1 MNKVAY
7 NIVLIGAKSTGKTVY
22 LTALYLLPFIRVTDE
37 ETLKYLKPLKQQF
50 EKREI
55 QATNAGYQELFFEYK
70 KDDFNLRFQIDDYD
84 GKFAE
89 QFSSDENKEL
99 KKKLEKNIQKAE
111 GMMFFLPYEENLDIQ
126 KAENIREEI
135 DLFIEKVKELYPNR
149 KELPIPVVIAVTKW
163 DKSPDFKASN
173 ENEKAKEYIESNEIL
188 KNIKDKIE
196 NFFSNVTLI
205 PVSSYKKY
213 NLEKPLEFCFSK
225 TFQEWEK
232 RIEQLKNNKYK
243 LLCFLNKIKDDIK
256 FFKDGKYI
264 KLYES
269 LEKDIF
275 EELFNKFKSAKNID
289 DFEKINN
296 EYKLDNGEFIIDCL
310 KKSHKAE
317 ILKLKENLLSN
328 KKKQNI
334 KIALIGVGVFVAIG
348 AGIYIYQQNK
358 NKNILYSEIVTN
370 FKSGNFS
377 NTLELIDKYKSKF
390 GKGDKNYKEV
400 IKIENE
406 VYSKCKND
414 TNEKLEKL
422 KNLTSLNK
430 QIEILNLIKKEA
442 KSCNISLPNMAN
454 LNKLY
459 EDYNMLLELI
469 NQISVD
475 NMEDELISQIATL
488 LTEIKNYDEYNNVYS
503 LLNKKIE
510 SISEVLLNS
519 NNAEDG
525 DKILKL
531 LNFISQLNINN
542 PELVEKLNKKYSEL
556 KNILAYEN
564 FKDELDNL
572 DYPQAIQYVSDNYQS
587 VFDFKK
593 NEINQILQNKLNTY
607 VSNIIETA
615 PTAINSESDLNAL
628 KQKIDA
634 INNILN
640 QTIEII
646 NYSPTLDNPLQEKFN
661 ELKNLYNKY
670 NGDATVRYIA
680 FKADNEENEPLG
692 FKCESLGI
700 NHDNNI
706 ILSIGYKTYR
716 WDEGSNCSGL
726 TISWNVND
734 YYNEGNYDVTII
746 EKDTL
751 SKDDVY
757 TSYVTLDRN
766 DIINLING
774 ETIDKS
780 IGNGYHIIFGGA
792 Q

>member
-1 MNKVAY
+1 MSKVTY

-37 ETLKYLKPLKQQF
+37 ETLKYLKPLKEQF

-99 KKKLEKNIQKAE
+99 KKKLEDNIQKAE

-135 DLFIEKVKELYPNR
+135 DLFIEKIKELYPNK

-163 DKSPDFKASN
+163 DNSPDFKTSN

-225 TFQEWEK
+225 TFEAWEK
-232 RIEQLKNNKYK
+232 RIEELKNNKEK
-243 LLCFLNKIKDDIK
+243 LLCFLSNIKDDIK
-256 FFKDGKYI
+256 FYKNGKYM

-269 LEKDIF
+269 LEKKIF
-275 EELFNKFKSAKNID
+275 EELLNKFKSAKNID

-296 EYKLDNGEFIIDCL
+296 KYKLENGEFLINCIE
-310 KKSHKAE
+310 KAHKFE
-317 ILKLKENLLSN
+317 ILKIKENLLGK

-334 KIALIGVGVFVAIG
+334 KIALIGIGIFITIG

-358 NKNILYSEIVTN
+358 NKNILYSEIVTT
-370 FKSGNFS
+370 FKAGNFS
-377 NTLELIDKYKSKF
+377 NTLKLIDKYKSKF
-390 GKGDKNYKEV
+390 GKDNKNYKEV

-414 TNEKLEKL
+414 ISHKSERLNS
-422 KNLTSLNK
+422 LTSLNK
-430 QIEILNLIKKEA
+430 QMNMLNIIKKES
-442 KSCNISLPNMAN
+442 KICNLSIPNITN
-454 LNKLY
+454 LNKLFK
-459 EDYNMLLELI
+459 DYNALLELI
-469 NQISVD
+469 NQISAD
-475 NMEDELISQIATL
+475 NLDERLASQIATL
-488 LTEIKNYDEYNNVYS
+488 LTEIKDYDEYNDVFS

-510 SISEVLLNS
+510 SISDVLLNS
-519 NNAEDG
+519 NNVADG
-525 DKILKL
+525 DKIENL

-542 PELVEKLNKKYSEL
+542 PELVEKLNNKDAEL
-556 KNILAYEN
+556 KNILAYES
-564 FKDELDNL
+564 FKDKLDNL
-572 DYPQAIQYVSDNYQS
+572 DYPQAIQNLPDLYQS
-587 VFDFKK
+587 AFNFKK
-593 NEINQILQNKLNTY
+593 NEIKQILQTKLNSY
-607 VSNIIETA
+607 ISNIIETA
-615 PTAINSESDLNAL
+615 PTTINSETDLKAL

-634 INNILN
+634 INDILN
-640 QTIEII
+640 QTIDII
-646 NYSPTLDNPLQEKFN
+646 NYSPTLDNSLKEKYD
-661 ELKNLYNKY
+661 ELKNLYDKY
-670 NGDATVRYIA
+670 NGSVIVRYIA
-680 FKADNEENEPLG
+680 FKADNEDNEPLG
-692 FKCESLGI
+692 FDCNSI
-700 NHDNNI
+700 DNHNGNI
-706 ILSIGYKTYR
+706 ILSIGTHTYR
-716 WDEGSNCSGL
+716 WDNGSNCSDL
-726 TISWNVND
+726 TISWNIND
-734 YYNEGNYDVTII
+734 DYNEGDYDITVI

-751 SKDDVY
+751 SANETY
-757 TSYVTLDRN
+757 TPHITLSKN

-774 ETIDKS
+774 NQLDKD
-780 IGNGYHIIFGGA
+780 IGNGYHIIFSGS
-792 Q
+792 

>member
-1 MNKVAY
+1 MSKAAY

-37 ETLKYLKPLKQQF
+37 ETLKYLRPLKKQF

-99 KKKLEKNIQKAE
+99 KKKLEENIQKAE
-111 GMMFFLPYEENLDIQ
+111 GMMFFLPYEKNLDIQ

-163 DKSPDFKASN
+163 DNSPDFKTSN

-205 PVSSYKKY
+205 PVSSYEKY

-225 TFQEWEK
+225 TFEAWEK
-232 RIEQLKNNKYK
+232 RIEELKNDKYK
-243 LLCFLNKIKDDIK
+243 LLCFLKNIKDDIK

-269 LEKDIF
+269 LEKEIF
-275 EELFNKFKSAKNID
+275 EELFNKFKIANNLD

-296 EYKLDNGEFIIDCL
+296 EYKLDNGKFIIDCL
-310 KKSHKAE
+310 EKPHRTE
-317 ILKLKENLLSN
+317 ILKIKENLLS
-328 KKKQNI
+328 KKKKENLKKAFI
-334 KIALIGVGVFVAIG
+334 GIGIIIVIGVG
-348 AGIYIYQQNK
+348 IYFYQQNK
-358 NKNILYSEIVTN
+358 NKNILYSEIGTT
-370 FKSGNFS
+370 FKAGNFS
-377 NTLELIDKYKSKF
+377 NTLELIEKYKSKF
-390 GKGDKNYKEV
+390 GKDDKNYEEV

-414 TNEKLEKL
+414 INKKLEKL
-422 KNLTSLNK
+422 KKLTSLNK

-442 KSCNISLPNMAN
+442 KSCNISLPNMTN

-459 EDYNMLLELI
+459 EDYNTLLELI

-475 NMEDELISQIATL
+475 NFDEELASQIATL
-488 LTEIKNYDEYNNVYS
+488 LTEIKDYDEFNNIFS

-510 SISEVLLNS
+510 SLGDILLNS
-519 NNAEDG
+519 TNAEDG

-564 FKDELDNL
+564 FKDELENL

-587 VFDFKK
+587 VFNFKK
-593 NEINQILQNKLNTY
+593 NEIRQILQNKLNTY
-607 VSNIIETA
+607 ISNIIETA
-615 PTAINSESDLNAL
+615 PTTVYSETDLTTL

-640 QTIEII
+640 QEVDII
-646 NYSPTLDNPLQEKFN
+646 NYYPTLNSSLQEKFN
-661 ELKNLYNKY
+661 ELQNIYDKY
-670 NGDATVRYIA
+670 NGDATVGYIA

-692 FKCESLGI
+692 FNCNSI
-700 NHDNNI
+700 DNHNGNI

-726 TISWNVND
+726 TISWNIND
-734 YYNEGNYDVTII
+734 YYNEGNYDVKVI

-757 TSYVTLDRN
+757 TSYVILDRN

-774 ETIDKS
+774 GEVDKD
-780 IGNGYHIIFGGA
+780 IGNGYHIIFRGE
-792 Q
+792 